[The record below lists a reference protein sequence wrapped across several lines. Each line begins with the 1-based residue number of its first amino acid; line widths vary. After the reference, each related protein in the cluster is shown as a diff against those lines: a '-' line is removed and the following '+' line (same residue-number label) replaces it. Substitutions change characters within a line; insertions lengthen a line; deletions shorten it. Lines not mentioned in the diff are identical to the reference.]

1 MSDAPSVPERGQREG
16 ESRPTPVPPALE
28 PRAKLWLEL
37 DGRIALSEWRVALL
51 EAVEATGSLARAA
64 ERMDVPYRTA
74 THKLREIERNLGVR
88 LLATQSSGAEGG
100 GSRLTP
106 EAHEYIRR
114 WRAFSADLD
123 AWVAARYRAAFD
135 AP

>member
-1 MSDAPSVPERGQREG
+1 MSDAPATSERGRRGAEP
-16 ESRPTPVPPALE
+16 RPAPAPPDLE
-28 PRAKLWLEL
+28 PRAKLWLER

-64 ERMDVPYRTA
+64 EQLDVPYRTA
-74 THKLREIERNLGVR
+74 IYKLREIERNLGVR
-88 LLATQSSGAEGG
+88 LLTTQSGGAEGG

-106 EAHEYIRR
+106 EAREYIRR

-123 AWVAARYRAAFD
+123 AWVAARFRAAFD
-135 AP
+135 TQ

>member
-1 MSDAPSVPERGQREG
+1 MSDAPTGSARGRREVVP
-16 ESRPTPVPPALE
+16 RPTWVPPGLE

-37 DGRIALSEWRVALL
+37 DGQIALSEWRVALL
-51 EAVEATGSLARAA
+51 EAVETTGSLVRAA
-64 ERMDVPYRTA
+64 EQLDVPYRTA
-74 THKLREIERNLGVR
+74 TYKLREIERNLGVR
-88 LLATQSSGAEGG
+88 LLATQSGGADGG

-106 EAHEYIRR
+106 EAREYIRR